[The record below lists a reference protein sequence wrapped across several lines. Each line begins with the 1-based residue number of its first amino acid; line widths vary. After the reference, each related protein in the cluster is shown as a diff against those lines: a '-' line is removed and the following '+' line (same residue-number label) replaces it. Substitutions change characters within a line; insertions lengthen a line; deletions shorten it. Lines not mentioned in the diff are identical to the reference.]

1 MRIRDISVGGG
12 APLLLISGLNVL
24 ESLDVALAC
33 ADGVAAIAER
43 HGLPAV
49 FKASYDKA
57 NRSSRD
63 SFRGVGLD
71 AGLRI
76 LERVKADL
84 EPYGLVEQ
92 FPKLEGRQMVMVLA
106 PKKKPPPTGKA
117 KTKVA
122 KPAGDKPKP
131 APAKAEAKPA

>member
-12 APLLLISGLNVL
+12 SPLLLISGLNVI
-24 ESLDVALAC
+24 ESLDIALAC

-71 AGLRI
+71 EGLRI
-76 LERVKADL
+76 ERQCYDVTLRTEDRN
-84 EPYGLVEQ
+84 EGLRAFAE
-92 FPKLEGRQMVMVLA
+92 KR
-106 PKKKPPPTGKA
+106 PPRFQGK
-117 KTKVA
+117 
-122 KPAGDKPKP
+122 
-131 APAKAEAKPA
+131 